1 MTAYIRAR
9 TVTSGRRFDVKY
21 RLAGRYSQV
30 QHAGTFLTRK
40 EATIRLQLVRG
51 WLAGGRNPRLELARV
66 LEDGRSF
73 SDLHEEWLQSRRRV
87 TDGTL
92 QGYRHREKVLLD
104 AFGRRPIEAITLRDV
119 ISWVGK
125 LEGTYKPGTVR
136 LFVSQ
141 LRMVFD
147 FAGIP
152 NVARDRR
159 IELPPVSKQE
169 IAPPNADATLAALRA
184 LPDRLIASAVVMEQC
199 GSRVTETVSLTQDD
213 LDSDGGRI
221 RFPRERT
228 KGQRS
233 GRWVPCPDW
242 LLAGLMERL
251 PTGVNRHAMGRAMHE
266 ITDGEISPHDLRHR
280 RASLWHLQGVPPAEA
295 ASWLGH
301 TTNVYL
307 STYAHVMPVGEIEGQ
322 DLASLLR

>member
-9 TVTSGRRFDVKY
+9 TVSGGRRFDVKY
-21 RLAGRYSQV
+21 RLGGRYFPV
-30 QHAGTFLTRK
+30 EHAGTFRTRK
-40 EATIRLQLVRG
+40 EAVKRLELVRG
-51 WLAGGRNPRLELARV
+51 WLAAARNPKLELAAV
-66 LEDGRSF
+66 NEQGRLF
-73 SDLHEEWLQSRRRV
+73 SDAHEEWVTSRRRV

-92 QGYRHREKVLLD
+92 QGYRFREPVLIE
-104 AFGRRPIEAITLRDV
+104 AFGKKAVESISHRDV
-119 ISWVGK
+119 IAWVGK
-125 LEGTYKPGTVR
+125 LETSYKPGTVR

-141 LRMVFD
+141 LRMVLD
-147 FAGIP
+147 FAGVL

-159 IELPPVSKQE
+159 VELPKVVKGE
-169 IAPPNADATLAALRA
+169 ISPPDADATLTVLQA
-184 LPDRLIASAVVMEQC
+184 LPERLIASAVVMEQC

-242 LLAGLMERL
+242 LIAGLMERL

-266 ITDGEISPHDLRHR
+266 ITDGAISPHDLRHR